1 MSQVQEQLL
10 DHNKTGRFKYSILVG
25 WAVGVAAVLG
35 LVVWFARTET
45 LPDPIRIAT
54 GIKGGQY
61 AKFGQVIGKHLEKLT
76 KRKVELVL
84 TAGSVENREKL
95 INGEVHLGLVQNGG
109 ASMDSLVAVAPLY
122 RSIVHVVA
130 RKNRGISSVSDLAG
144 KRLIVG
150 PVGSGNYQNSVA
162 MLEHY
167 GIDLGNK
174 GDQHFLDLAD
184 DPELDAAIVTTGFF
198 NRNLRDSLLASG
210 EYKLIEVDDA
220 EAISILKPQ
229 FSQVTIPR
237 GMYRGAEIIPDRPL
251 KSLASTSF
259 LVGRSN
265 VGKKLVGEVAKVL
278 YKMNL
283 RNELPTL
290 ISADEARQGSD
301 LPLHE
306 TTRRFLFP
314 YEGIG
319 ILANFM
325 ESLAAMK
332 ELLFAVGAGVYLFV
346 VYQRRRLEQ
355 QQQVQLGR
363 DKQELDRFLNRTI
376 AIERKQIAIR
386 DPKLLRPLLNEVT
399 RIKLEAMDE
408 LTQEDL
414 RGDRMFLIFLTQCAT
429 LTEKLQN
436 KIYLGARNEQHGLD
450 TQETEEDQQ

>member
-1 MSQVQEQLL
+1 MA
-10 DHNKTGRFKYSILVG
+10 R
-25 WAVGVAAVLG
+25 VL
-35 LVVWFARTET
+35 
-45 LPDPIRIAT
+45 
-54 GIKGGQY
+54 KGGQY

-76 KRKVELVL
+76 NRKVELVL
-84 TAGSVENREKL
+84 TEGSVENREKL
-95 INGEVHLGLVQNGG
+95 IKGEVHLGLVQNG
-109 ASMDSLVAVAPLY
+109 AVPLDSLVAVAPLY

-130 RKNRGISSVSDLAG
+130 RKNRGISSVSDLAD
-144 KRLIVG
+144 KRLILG
-150 PVGSGNYQNSVA
+150 PARSGHHQNSVA

-167 GIDLGNK
+167 GIYPRDE
-174 GDQHFLDLAD
+174 DARYFLDLAA
-184 DPELDAAIVTTGFF
+184 DPALDAAIVTTGFF

-210 EYKLIEVDDA
+210 EYNLIEIDDA
-220 EAISILKPQ
+220 EAISVLKPQ

-237 GMYRGAEIIPDRPL
+237 GMYRGAEPIPDRPL

-259 LVGRSN
+259 LVGRSD
-265 VGKKLVGEVAKVL
+265 VGQKLVGDVVKVL

-283 RNELPTL
+283 RDELPSL
-290 ISADEARQGSD
+290 ISADEARRRSE

-319 ILANFM
+319 ILTNFM

-332 ELLFAVGAGVYLFV
+332 ELVFAVGAVVYLLLA
-346 VYQRRRLEQ
+346 YRRRRLEQ
-355 QQQVQLGR
+355 QQQADLER

-376 AIERKQIAIR
+376 AIERKQMAIR
-386 DPKLLRPLLNEVT
+386 GSELLRPLLNEVT
-399 RIKLEAMDE
+399 DIKLQAMDK
-408 LTQEDL
+408 LTDEGL

-436 KIYLGARNEQHGLD
+436 RIYLGARDEQRGLD